1 MSHAKGVVSPH
12 DCTMPNEQAE
22 AHKAEG
28 NKALQAGNLTKA
40 IEEYTKAINADGAN
54 HVYFSNRSAA
64 YLKKGDGNNAL
75 EDAAS
80 TIALSPDFSKGY
92 SRKGGK
98 SFQSSSSRRTKTL
111 NDSLYPFRY
120 SCAACTEKIQRFDR
134 GI

>member
-1 MSHAKGVVSPH
+1 MSLCYCPAARPH
-12 DCTMPNEQAE
+12 NIATMPNNAE
-22 AHKAEG
+22 AEAFKAEG

-75 EDAAS
+75 EDAES
-80 TIALSPDFSKGY
+80 TIALNPDFSKGY

-98 SFQSSSSRRTKTL
+98 SFHLLLKALS
-111 NDSLYPFRY
+111 P
-120 SCAACTEKIQRFDR
+120 
-134 GI
+134 

>member
-1 MSHAKGVVSPH
+1 
-12 DCTMPNEQAE
+12 MPNNAE
-22 AHKAEG
+22 AEAFKAEG

-75 EDAAS
+75 EDAES
-80 TIALSPDFSKGY
+80 TIALNPDFSKGY

-98 SFQSSSSRRTKTL
+98 PCEFYSRCTKPSS
-111 NDSLYPFRY
+111 DSLTIPFPLQLR
-120 SCAACTEKIQRFDR
+120 CTL
-134 GI
+134 